1 MSPKDKDDEDDNGVG
16 AEDDLGRD
24 SGAGQA
30 EKKREDQLHR
40 QEFDIVGNV
49 VRRAL
54 KSVL

>member
-1 MSPKDKDDEDDNGVG
+1 MSPKDKDDEDNNGVG